1 MNSIIARGSSTAMP
15 KASIDALLADVIPRR
30 ARIVFGVDA
39 TASRQ
44 PTWDSAAVLQAQ
56 MFHAAGNISAQLVY
70 FRGWNGETRASQWF
84 DNPEALAD
92 AMSRITCVAGHTQF
106 EKVLK
111 HAAREH
117 AAKPIAA
124 LILISDSCEE
134 EESALYAAARKL
146 PVPVFMFQ
154 EGRSDFVS
162 GIFGRIAKI
171 TGGALAQLDAASAAK
186 LGEML
191 KAVAVYATGGIK
203 ALTAHGGEAAR
214 LLLTQVRE

>member
-1 MNSIIARGSSTAMP
+1 MSNTALRPASKRVDDFLAEFDPVKPRII
-15 KASIDALLADVIPRR
+15 
-30 ARIVFGVDA
+30 FGVDA

-44 PTWDSAAVLQAQ
+44 PTWDSAAMLQAQ

-70 FRGWNGETRASQWF
+70 FRCWNGETRASQWF
-84 DNPEALAD
+84 DNSAALAD
-92 AMSRITCVAGHTQF
+92 AMSKITCVAGHTQF

-154 EGRSDFVS
+154 EGRNELVAS
-162 GIFGRIAKI
+162 IYARIAEV
-171 TGGALAQLDAASAAK
+171 TGGALAQFDSSSAAK
-186 LGEML
+186 LSEL
-191 KAVAVYATGGIK
+191 LRAVAVFAQGGVK
-203 ALTAHGGEAAR
+203 ALEAQGGAAAR
-214 LLLTQVRE
+214 LLLAQIRK